1 MSKIKI
7 CGLKRIE
14 DIEAANLY
22 KPDYVGFVMA
32 PGRRQVT
39 EQQASQ
45 LKKSLCKDIQAVGVF
60 VNEKRDYIAG
70 LLEGGIIDIA
80 QLHGEETEEDVVW
93 LKEHT
98 GKPVIKAVSVKSA
111 EDIRRWRDSSADYLL
126 LDNGA
131 GGTGK
136 TFDWNVIGD
145 FNKQYFLAGGLNG
158 ANIED
163 ALKLNPYCV
172 DISGGV
178 ETDGYKDAYKIKQ
191 VIDIVRRY

>member
-39 EQQASQ
+39 EQQASH
-45 LKKSLCKDIQAVGVF
+45 LKKSLCKDIKAVGVF

-158 ANIED
+158 SNIAD

-178 ETDGYKDAYKIKQ
+178 ETDGYKDADKIKQ